1 MDSRVLLSTLAAP
14 SFTATAVSATQIN
27 LAWNRVAGATGY
39 LVDIDEWVNDAWKQ
53 DRGSV
58 GSGCTSYAVP
68 GLSSSTTYYFFV
80 GASNPAGTTW
90 AQSKGATTLSPTPLP
105 SGPAAA
111 RNAVPGPTW
120 SGYVA
125 ATNISRPQAN
135 SVTDVSGS
143 WAVPTVTGPSTG
155 STYSCIWVGIDGS
168 SDSTVEQIGTEQDVV
183 NGTPVYSAW
192 WEMYSTG
199 KRQLAQPISS
209 MTIEPG
215 DSITASVK
223 YISSGAHK
231 GKFDLSIVDNSR
243 ANDSFSIYASS
254 SKYQSPRAQ
263 RSSAE
268 WIVEAPTSAV
278 SGNILPLANFGQVTF
293 TNASAVINGVTGPI
307 NASSWQSQALNIGSN
322 GVNYDTT
329 SVLTDS
335 GTSFV
340 VTYNPSAGAAVR
352 AGTERRGRDSIR
364 RRRWNNPSVG

>member
-1 MDSRVLLSTLAAP
+1 M
-14 SFTATAVSATQIN
+14 
-27 LAWNRVAGATGY
+27 
-39 LVDIDEWVNDAWKQ
+39 
-53 DRGSV
+53 
-58 GSGCTSYAVP
+58 
-68 GLSSSTTYYFFV
+68 
-80 GASNPAGTTW
+80 
-90 AQSKGATTLSPTPLP
+90 
-105 SGPAAA
+105 
-111 RNAVPGPTW
+111 
-120 SGYVA
+120 
-125 ATNISRPQAN
+125 
-135 SVTDVSGS
+135 
-143 WAVPTVTGPSTG
+143 
-155 STYSCIWVGIDGS
+155 
-168 SDSTVEQIGTEQDVV
+168 EQIGTEQDVV

-352 AGTERRGRDSIR
+352 AGTSAAAGTASGAAVGTTLRSGKTIAGPVLHGSA
-364 RRRWNNPSVG
+364 WTGASVVTGFHTPIHQHKRPTQGFLMDPLRN